1 MKQMKIRASFSSLSL
16 LSVSILLT
24 SCFSS
29 GRFSENLYAAR
40 DKDHKSFVQTNDG
53 TITEA
58 DEVKLRSPLIGKSTI
73 QLDGDT
79 KIPVKEVLAY
89 QNNTAYYRN
98 INGQFAP
105 RIQKGLINMYLTTQ
119 TYTEFSTSPSGR
131 STTRT
136 RTRYYYWL
144 QKGDNAETV
153 SFTPDATE
161 QYVKDYA
168 PSMEYMDTYRQ
179 TQKKVKTWSIIN
191 TASVFGGLVL
201 AGTLGANN
209 TSASKAVGVGGVGLF
224 LGGIVN
230 GFVNKF
236 RRAKNYKNLQ
246 LAIDEYN
253 HQVKRKK

>member
-1 MKQMKIRASFSSLSL
+1 MKQTKIRALFSSLSL

-29 GRFSENLYAAR
+29 SRFSENLYASR

-73 QLDGDT
+73 QLDGET
-79 KIPVKEVLAY
+79 KIPVKEVMAY

-105 RIQKGLINMYLTTQ
+105 RIQKGLINMYQTTQ
-119 TYTEFSTSPSGR
+119 MYTEFSTSPSGR
-131 STTRT
+131 START
-136 RTRYYYWL
+136 RVRYYYWL

-168 PSMEYMDTYRQ
+168 PAMEFMDRYRQ
-179 TQKKVKTWSIIN
+179 TQKKVKTWSLIN
-191 TASVFGGLVL
+191 TGAVIGGLFLATQGVKNDQVNAAGY
-201 AGTLGANN
+201 AGT
-209 TSASKAVGVGGVGLF
+209 SMF

-230 GFVNKF
+230 GFVNKI
-236 RRAKNYKNLQ
+236 RKAKNYKNLQ

-253 HQVKRKK
+253 YQVKRKK

>member
-1 MKQMKIRASFSSLSL
+1 M
-16 LSVSILLT
+16 
-24 SCFSS
+24 
-29 GRFSENLYAAR
+29 
-40 DKDHKSFVQTNDG
+40 
-53 TITEA
+53 
-58 DEVKLRSPLIGKSTI
+58 
-73 QLDGDT
+73 
-79 KIPVKEVLAY
+79 AY

-98 INGQFAP
+98 INGQFAQ
-105 RIQKGLINMYLTTQ
+105 RIQKGLINMYQSTQ
-119 TYTEFSTSPSGR
+119 MYTEFSTSPSGR

-136 RTRYYYWL
+136 RVRYYYWL

-161 QYVKDYA
+161 QYVRDYA
-168 PSMEYMDTYRQ
+168 PAMEYMDPYHQ
-179 TQKKVKTWSIIN
+179 TQRKVKTWSIIN

-230 GFVNKF
+230 GFVNKV

-253 HQVKRKK
+253 HQAKRKK